1 MKKLIFVL
9 LVLAVISPVFAQT
22 NLSGTG
28 NIYCFNVRIEK
39 IYPSSQGYVIQYQRG
54 AGGFGTVGI
63 PNEWFMGVGTPSEP
77 QMGPAA
83 AGLEYVAAGKA
94 EIIILPAGDN
104 WPSLSVFYIKGELSH
119 VRLYVHRLKSHPTWG
134 NIPQG
139 TNVSRFFNED
149 RASITIQY

>member
-1 MKKLIFVL
+1 MKKFIFGL

-22 NLSGTG
+22 NLDQPG

-39 IYPSSQGYVIQYQRG
+39 IYPSSQGYIIQYQRG

-63 PNEWFMGVGTPSEP
+63 PNEWFMGVLADSQPTS
-77 QMGPAA
+77 GPAA

-94 EIIILPAGDN
+94 EIIILPPGNN
-104 WPSLSVFYIKGELSH
+104 WPSMSIFYIDGELSH
-119 VRLYVHRLKSHPTWG
+119 VRLYVHRLKSHQTWG

-139 TNVSRFFNED
+139 TNVNRYFAED
-149 RASITIQY
+149 RSSIDIQY